1 MRLIKVLL
9 ALLFVLAGVLFSAL
23 NRDPVRVDLGF
34 TVLDTYLGAA
44 LLFALLAGAL
54 LAGLPMFFFPFDRAL
69 PQLALT
75 ATVASMIT
83 LLLFTIQQIERPF
96 ADGRVTPTAYEETLT
111 RLAPT

>member
-54 LAGLPMFFFPFDRAL
+54 LAGLVLMVEVVWPRRRRHA
-69 PQLALT
+69 AT
-75 ATVASMIT
+75 AEA
-83 LLLFTIQQIERPF
+83 
-96 ADGRVTPTAYEETLT
+96 
-111 RLAPT
+111 APTERSEERRVGKEGGARGSTER